1 SAKGMAIYHGWLP
14 LYAIAASFALN
25 GIQPDHVTDPPVVQH
40 DDAEIHARIRAA
52 RLPSVAFGALFLL
65 ALFFAGK
72 TLFGTD
78 AGLCA
83 MLGGAMA
90 SKCIWLAQQ
99 ARYYSAALALSTLAI
114 ACAWRVAR
122 HGRWRDFLVSA
133 AVAVLLFHTSSL
145 SFAIALGASA

>member
-1 SAKGMAIYHGWLP
+1 A
-14 LYAIAASFALN
+14 
-25 GIQPDHVTDPPVVQH
+25 
-40 DDAEIHARIRAA
+40 
-52 RLPSVAFGALFLL
+52 
-65 ALFFAGK
+65 
-72 TLFGTD
+72 LFGTD

-83 MLGGAMA
+83 MLGGALA

-122 HGRWRDFLVSA
+122 RGRWRDFLVSA

-145 SFAIALGASA
+145 SFAIALGASAVLLPRVLRHERAGAKLAAWAGVVVLGLVPWMLWSGFFAHRGDIPMARSLLHFRDYFVYLTDRPLRAVGGCA